1 VAYHE
6 AGHAIAGWFLE
17 HADPLLKVSIVP
29 RGVAALG
36 YAQYLPKEQY
46 LYRTE
51 QLMDSMCMTLGGRIA
66 EAIFFDKI
74 STGAQ
79 NDLERI
85 TKLAYSMVTIYGMNE
100 KVGHVSFHDPQGEY
114 GYQRPYSEKTA
125 ELIDQEVRA
134 LIQKAY
140 DVTKNLLTEKR
151 AEVEKVAKALLEKE
165 ILFKADL
172 EVLIG
177 PRPYDPIEEELAAIK
192 TTTVETPQVVTS
204 DDTIAL
210 PASSDNQESTT
221 VETTETTA
229 TTPESQDSKNPAES
243 NTEVSGE
250 DGVDK

>member
-1 VAYHE
+1 
-6 AGHAIAGWFLE
+6 
-17 HADPLLKVSIVP
+17 
-29 RGVAALG
+29 
-36 YAQYLPKEQY
+36 
-46 LYRTE
+46 
-51 QLMDSMCMTLGGRIA
+51 MTLGGRIA

-85 TKLAYSMVTIYGMNE
+85 TKLAYSMVTIYGMND

-125 ELIDQEVRA
+125 ELIDQEVRE

-140 DVTKNLLTEKR
+140 DITKDLLTTKR

-177 PRPYDPIEEELAAIK
+177 PRPYDPIEEVVAITLNADEAPVSIAA
-192 TTTVETPQVVTS
+192 

-210 PASSDNQESTT
+210 PESSDNQVSTT
-221 VETTETTA
+221 VESPETADSTTTE
-229 TTPESQDSKNPAES
+229 SQTEISSEES
-243 NTEVSGE
+243 NEK
-250 DGVDK
+250 D

>member
-1 VAYHE
+1 
-6 AGHAIAGWFLE
+6 
-17 HADPLLKVSIVP
+17 
-29 RGVAALG
+29 
-36 YAQYLPKEQY
+36 
-46 LYRTE
+46 
-51 QLMDSMCMTLGGRIA
+51 
-66 EAIFFDKI
+66 
-74 STGAQ
+74 
-79 NDLERI
+79 
-85 TKLAYSMVTIYGMNE
+85 MVTIYGMNE

-140 DVTKNLLTEKR
+140 DVTKNLLSEKR

-177 PRPYDPIEEELAAIK
+177 PRPYDPIEEAVVI
-192 TTTVETPQVVTS
+192 ETPSEETPLVVPAE
-204 DDTIAL
+204 DTIAL

-221 VETTETTA
+221 VETTETAA
-229 TTPESQDSKNPAES
+229 TTSESQDSKSPTES
-243 NTEVSGE
+243 DTEVSGE

>member
-1 VAYHE
+1 MAYHE

-177 PRPYDPIEEELAAIK
+177 PRPYDPIEEAVVI
-192 TTTVETPQVVTS
+192 ETPSEETPLVVPA
-204 DDTIAL
+204 DETIAL
-210 PASSDNQESTT
+210 PESSDNQESTT
-221 VETTETTA
+221 VETAETAA
-229 TTPESQDSKNPAES
+229 TTSESQDSKSPTES
-243 NTEVSGE
+243 DTEVSGE
-250 DGVDK
+250 DTVAK